1 MHRRAHTHTHAHA
14 HTHTQRYSHMDST
27 CPPACPGCLL
37 ACLPAGVHHF
47 ARPAMGQKQTSPYG
61 KTSTHTQAWTHA
73 SMHACMHTWM
83 HTNIHMQAHANT
95 NTDRHMQAHTYRHTQ
110 AHTHPCTRTSKPCH
124 ARRNTHRTLPAP
136 MQNELVGTRVRAFPG
151 MPANN
156 D

>member
-1 MHRRAHTHTHAHA
+1 MNAQARTHTHTRTR
-14 HTHTQRYSHMDST
+14 THTYTKIFPHGLDLPTSL
-27 CPPACPGCLL
+27 PWLP
-37 ACLPAGVHHF
+37 ACLPACWRASICTPRNGPETNF
-47 ARPAMGQKQTSPYG
+47 PIPKN
-61 KTSTHTQAWTHA
+61 KHA
-73 SMHACMHTWM
+73 YTGMDACKHACMHTWM